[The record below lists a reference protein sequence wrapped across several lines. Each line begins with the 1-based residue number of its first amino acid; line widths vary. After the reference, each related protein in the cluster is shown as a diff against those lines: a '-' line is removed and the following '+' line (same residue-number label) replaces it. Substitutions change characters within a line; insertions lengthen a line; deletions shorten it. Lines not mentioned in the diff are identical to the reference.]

1 MSITKISPSVV
12 DFDSEITITTADNT
26 TQLTLLST
34 DADGSV
40 GPRFDLKRDSADPE
54 ADDTLGQIRWLGK
67 DSGGASLSYA
77 HIATYIE
84 DKTDGAEDGKFEI
97 DVRTASANRSR
108 LKMDSTETVFNEE
121 SIDVNFRVETNG
133 VANMIF
139 CNSTND
145 RVGIGTG
152 DPSERL
158 EVYSTQA
165 TTAIEVS
172 AGQASTTTGEAKIVL
187 RSLHSSSGTTYSRS
201 EIASLGVAGGDSAL
215 IFRTT
220 TDSNGPQE
228 RMRILDS
235 GGLTFNGDT
244 AAANAISDYE
254 EGTYTV
260 TGYDASSSGNA
271 SSTTITGTYTKIGR
285 QVTIQFYAWNN
296 INTSGM
302 TSGNVFYFTL
312 PFPASAIRSIGSA
325 AHHGWSYDGNTNMQD
340 IKPIVAGS
348 TSRAYFKTVGY
359 GQADSTVKVS
369 DITSGT
375 DDIHT
380 LSITYFV

>member
-26 TQLTLLST
+26 TQLTLTST

-40 GPRFDLKRDSADPE
+40 GPRFDLRRDSADPE

-77 HIATYIE
+77 HMAAYIE
-84 DKTDGAEDGKFEI
+84 DPTDGAEDGKFEI
-97 DVRTASANRSR
+97 DVRHAGGNRSR
-108 LKMDSTETVFNEE
+108 LMMDSSATVFNQE
-121 SIDVNFRVETNG
+121 SIDVDFRVESNG

-139 CNSTND
+139 VDGGND
-145 RVGIGTG
+145 CVGIGTG
-152 DPSERL
+152 SPTERL

-228 RMRILDS
+228 RMRILES

-244 AAANAISDYE
+244 AAANALDDYE

-260 TGYDASSSGNA
+260 TGYDASSGGNA
-271 SSTTITGTYTKIGR
+271 SSTTITGYYTKIGR
-285 QVTIQFYAWNN
+285 QVTVCFYAWNN

-302 TSGNVFYFTL
+302 TSGNIFYFTL
-312 PFPASAIRSIGSA
+312 PEAASAIRSIGSA
-325 AHHGWSYDGNTNMQD
+325 AHHGWTYDGNTNMQD
-340 IKPIVAGS
+340 ILSKLAFILS
-348 TSRAYFKTVGY
+348 FLKETS
-359 GQADSTVKVS
+359 QL
-369 DITSGT
+369 
-375 DDIHT
+375 H
-380 LSITYFV
+380 